1 MSTIVKLKIESEKD
15 FLNLLESLKEKK
27 LIMGY
32 YYMRDDIHKVTYP
45 FEIPLEVE
53 ELLDIVFKPAVVT
66 MFGEKIRTTLMT
78 GLERVV
84 KET

>member
-1 MSTIVKLKIESEKD
+1 
-15 FLNLLESLKEKK
+15 
-27 LIMGY
+27 
-32 YYMRDDIHKVTYP
+32 
-45 FEIPLEVE
+45 LEVE